1 MNRVK
6 VKKITP
12 VLLVE
17 QVEPCVAFWER
28 LGFAKTTEV
37 PDGGSLAFA
46 ALGKDNAEVMYQTY
60 ASVEKDR
67 DAPKPFAKGPT
78 FLYVEVEN
86 LDETIGAMKDAE
98 VVMPVRTT
106 FYGAKEIGVKDPGGH
121 LITFAQF
128 AAAQA

>member
-12 VLLVE
+12 VLLVK
-17 QVEPCVAFWER
+17 QVEPCVEFWER
-28 LGFAKTTEV
+28 LGFTKTTEV

-60 ASVEKDR
+60 ASVEKDP